1 MAHPDLDYALGEE
14 ILLHIDVGGCTKA
27 DRRSLREVRSLLEN
41 VENQL
46 SYVRRVAQSRIDLA
60 RSELTQRTAGRSRSD
75 LADVIRRLPE
85 VLSEKSVPRG
95 LPRFA
100 NAEIEPDPVY
110 MVDVDDV
117 VPPVRMLEVGQ
128 LGRGDLREII
138 VRLEGVEARTSV
150 QRSIVQ
156 QRLDDVHRAVV
167 SQYDGAVR

>member
-1 MAHPDLDYALGEE
+1 MAHPDLDYALGDD
-14 ILLHIDVGGCTKA
+14 IVLHIDIDGRTKA
-27 DRRSLREVRSLLEN
+27 DRKSLREVRSLLEN

-85 VLSEKSVPRG
+85 VLSEKSAPRG
-95 LPRFA
+95 LARFA
-100 NAEIEPDPVY
+100 DVEIEPDPAY

-128 LGRGDLREII
+128 LGRCDLREII

-156 QRLDDVHRAVV
+156 QRLDDVHRAVAV
-167 SQYDGAVR
+167 HYDQAVH